1 MNYVLTLIADPA
13 RPVLDPS
20 IAAKVAEALGSAG
33 FHTGEPD
40 FLAPGI
46 ACDIPIQGQGPKGAE
61 AMARQ
66 AVGSTSLDIAVQLQH
81 GRKKKLLAC
90 DMDATLIENEI
101 VDEIA
106 AVAGLRDQI
115 APITARSV
123 AGDIDFLTSLKERVA
138 LLKGLPMA
146 RYLEAKNAIR
156 FVPGGKSLIATMRA
170 NGAHTMIISG
180 GFRAFTSSVRDAL
193 GMDEDA
199 ANDVE
204 ITGGALTGKL
214 VSPVVGREQK
224 AEILRRAALRLGLD
238 ISETMAVGDGANDA
252 GMIAASGLGVAF
264 RAKPTLK
271 SVAAAVIDHG
281 DLTALL
287 YLQGYRREEIQS

>member
-1 MNYVLTLIADPA
+1 MSYVLTLIADPV

-20 IAAKVAEALGSAG
+20 IAAKVAEALRSAG
-33 FHTGEPD
+33 YETTAPD
-40 FLAPGI
+40 FLAPGV
-46 ACDIPIQGQGPKGAE
+46 ACDIPFHGQGPKGAE

-66 AVGSTSLDIAVQLQH
+66 AIGAAPVDIAVQPQP
-81 GRKKKLLAC
+81 GRKKKLLAA

-106 AVAGLRDQI
+106 AVAGLREKI

-123 AGDIDFLTSLKERVA
+123 AGEIDFRTSLKERVA

-156 FVPGGKSLIATMRA
+156 LVPGGKSLIATMRA

-180 GFRAFTSSVRDAL
+180 GFRAFTSYVRDAL

-204 ITGGALTGKL
+204 IAAGALTGKL
-214 VSPVVGREQK
+214 VSPVVGREEK
-224 AEILRRAALRLGLD
+224 AETLRKTAKRLGLD
-238 ISETMAVGDGANDA
+238 ISETMAAGDGANDA
-252 GMIAASGLGVAF
+252 AMVSAAGFGVAF
-264 RAKPTLK
+264 RAKPALK
-271 SVAAAVIDHG
+271 KVAAAAIDHG

-287 YLQGYRREEIQS
+287 YLQGYRREEIH